1 MRWRGSGM
9 SDHVGPCRRRLGIPR
24 CGTPIDQT
32 ARGST
37 VDLVMAKTAAGR
49 MAPADPVPV
58 DPTEA

>member
-1 MRWRGSGM
+1 M